1 MAKATRPDKSAE
13 SKAPEPKAEETF
25 VNLMMV
31 AADFASSR
39 GGIDAAK
46 QALDDAGR
54 FIQQAGS
61 VAQANRALEVLENLR
76 TKIGS

>member
-1 MAKATRPDKSAE
+1 MAKQAKAE
-13 SKAPEPKAEETF
+13 KAEKPAALKPEETF

-31 AADFASSR
+31 AAEFVNSR

-46 QALDDAGR
+46 QALDDTGK
-54 FIQQAGS
+54 FIQHAGGVSQAT
-61 VAQANRALEVLENLR
+61 RALEVLESLR

>member
-1 MAKATRPDKSAE
+1 MAKNIRPEKVAE
-13 SKAPEPKAEETF
+13 TKPEDSF

-54 FIQQAGS
+54 FIQHAGS
-61 VAQANRALEVLENLR
+61 VAQANRALEVLESLR
-76 TKIGS
+76 SKIGS